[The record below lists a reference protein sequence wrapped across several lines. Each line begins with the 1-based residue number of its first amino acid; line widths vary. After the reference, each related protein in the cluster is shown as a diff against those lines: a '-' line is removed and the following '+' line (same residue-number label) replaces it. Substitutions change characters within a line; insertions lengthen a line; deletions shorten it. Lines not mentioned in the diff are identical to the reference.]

1 MAAANTTVETKP
13 AADPTVIAPE
23 QHYPFL
29 DVVRFGA
36 ALLVLFGHSRG
47 LLLEGI
53 GRVEHPTALT
63 RAFYLGS
70 GLQHEGVVLFFVV
83 SGFLIGGSVWRM
95 MSRARFDFGIYFVNR
110 FARIY
115 LVYVP
120 ALLLVLAINIAGN
133 RFFGDTRFYGERP
146 LMPSGVFAGWTW
158 DQIPCHLVA
167 LQSLLCTPWGADLP
181 VWSLG
186 FEWAFYLIAP
196 AIFSLVLMPLPRRLA
211 RSLAL
216 AALIAAMTWLNSDW
230 LIWFI
235 VWSMGVLAAN
245 IFEKRPAPLYAG
257 LCGLLLCGGA
267 LVLSRLAVV
276 PPLVSDFLIAI
287 GITTAVSCREL
298 MRIGDKVSFVRR
310 GAAFSY
316 SLYLIHLPVCI
327 FIGALYERFAGWP
340 SHLVQPDGMGIL
352 AFCVMVAATLLIA
365 NLFARLTEDH
375 TSAFRRRLM
384 QLRAN
389 FPRTAPTG

>member
-1 MAAANTTVETKP
+1 LATANATVETKP
-13 AADPTVIAPE
+13 AADQTVIAPE

-36 ALLVLFGHSRG
+36 ALLVLLGHSRG

-53 GRVEHPTALT
+53 GRVEHPNALT
-63 RAFYLGS
+63 RAFYLVS

-95 MSRARFDFGIYFVNR
+95 MNRTRFDFGIYFINR

-115 LVYVP
+115 LVYIP
-120 ALLLVLAINIAGN
+120 ALLLVLAINIIGN
-133 RFFGDTRFYGERP
+133 QFFMNTRFYGERP
-146 LMPSGVFAGWTW
+146 LIPSGTFAGWTW

-167 LQSLLCTPWGADLP
+167 LQSLLCTPWGANLP

-186 FEWAFYLIAP
+186 FEWAFYMIAP
-196 AIFSLVLMPLPRRLA
+196 AIFSLVLMPLPHRLA
-211 RSLAL
+211 RSLAI
-216 AALIAAMTWLNSDW
+216 AALLAGMTWLNSEW
-230 LIWFI
+230 LIWFT
-235 VWSMGVLAAN
+235 VWLMGVLAAN
-245 IFEKRPAPLYAG
+245 LFEKRPAPLYVG

-276 PPLVSDFLIAI
+276 PLLMTDFLVAI
-287 GITTAVSCREL
+287 GITAAVSCREL
-298 MRIGDKVSFVRR
+298 MRLGDNISFVQR

-316 SLYLIHLPVCI
+316 SLYLIHLPVGI
-327 FIGALYERFAGWP
+327 LIGALYERFIGWP
-340 SHLVQPDGMGIL
+340 PHLVQPDGTGIL
-352 AFCVMVAATLLIA
+352 GFCAMVVATLLGA
-365 NLFARLTEDH
+365 NLFALLTEDH

-384 QLRAN
+384 RLRSN
-389 FPRTAPTG
+389 FSRTAPAG